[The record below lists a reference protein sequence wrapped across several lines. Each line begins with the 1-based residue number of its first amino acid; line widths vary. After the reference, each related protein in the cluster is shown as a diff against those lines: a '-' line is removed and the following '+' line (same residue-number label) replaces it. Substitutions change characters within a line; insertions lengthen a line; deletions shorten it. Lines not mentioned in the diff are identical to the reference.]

1 MDVWP
6 HIICGA
12 IKKPFKYR
20 SNERSEGFFYV
31 KLGLMIGFFDSGYG
45 GLTVMKEVIK
55 LLPEYDYIYLGDN
68 ARAPYGNRSKETV
81 LKFTEEAVNFLFEKG
96 ARLIIFACFT
106 ASALALRELQEK
118 YLRNPK
124 SKYKD
129 RKILGVIR
137 PVAEKAANLT
147 KSGRIGVVGTRGT
160 INSKAFDVELKNLR
174 PKVFVHSQ
182 ACPLLVPLIE
192 EHWHKKPEAKMILRK
207 YLRPL
212 KSHNVDTLILGC
224 THYPLMIADFKKIMG
239 ARTQV
244 LNSGEIAARSLADYL
259 KRHPEI
265 EAELTRG
272 GKREFFTTDSAEK
285 FCEFAKKFAGIE
297 QVKATRL

>member
-1 MDVWP
+1 
-6 HIICGA
+6 
-12 IKKPFKYR
+12 
-20 SNERSEGFFYV
+20 
-31 KLGLMIGFFDSGYG
+31 
-45 GLTVMKEVIK
+45 MKEVTR
-55 LLPEYDYIYLGDN
+55 LLPEYDYVYLGDN

-81 LKFTEEAVNFLFEKG
+81 VKFSEEAVNFLFEKG
-96 ARLIIFACFT
+96 TRLVIFACFT

-118 YLRNPK
+118 YLRNPQ

-137 PVAEKAANLT
+137 PVAEKAVGET

-160 INSKAFDVELKNLR
+160 INSKAFNVELKNLR
-174 PKVFVHSQ
+174 PKVSISSQ

-192 EHWHKKPEAKMILRK
+192 EHWHTKPEAKMILRK

-212 KSHNVDTLILGC
+212 KSHNIDTLILGC

-239 ARTQV
+239 GRTKV
-244 LNSGEIAARSLADYL
+244 LNSGEIAAESLVDYL

-265 EAELTRG
+265 EKQLTREKT
-272 GKREFFTTDSAEK
+272 GKFFTTDNAEK
-285 FCEFAKKFAGIE
+285 FAAFAKDFADMRAEDVETIGIS
-297 QVKATRL
+297 

>member
-1 MDVWP
+1 
-6 HIICGA
+6 
-12 IKKPFKYR
+12 
-20 SNERSEGFFYV
+20 
-31 KLGLMIGFFDSGYG
+31 MIGIFDSGYG
-45 GLTVMKEVIK
+45 GLTVMKEVTK

-81 LKFTEEAVNFLFEKG
+81 IKFSDEAVNFLFEKG
-96 ARLIIFACFT
+96 AKLIIFACFT

-137 PVAEKAANLT
+137 PVAEKAVFET

-174 PKVFVHSQ
+174 PKVSVNSQ

-192 EHWHKKPEAKMILRK
+192 EHFHQKPEAKMILRK

-212 KSHNVDTLILGC
+212 KSHNIDTLILGC
-224 THYPLMIADFKKIMG
+224 THYPLMIADFKKMMG
-239 ARTQV
+239 GRTKV
-244 LNSGEIAARSLADYL
+244 LNSGEIVAESLVDYL

-265 EAELTRG
+265 GKQLTH
-272 GKREFFTTDSAEK
+272 GKTRKFFTTDNPEK
-285 FCEFAKKFAGIE
+285 FAEFAKDFTDMKAAE
-297 QVKATRL
+297 VKNISLGA